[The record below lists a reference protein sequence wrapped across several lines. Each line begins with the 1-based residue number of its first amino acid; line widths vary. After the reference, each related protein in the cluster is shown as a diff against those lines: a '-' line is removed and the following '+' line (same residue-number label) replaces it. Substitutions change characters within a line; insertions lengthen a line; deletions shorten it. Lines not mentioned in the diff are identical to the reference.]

1 MSNTIELVNQLKAGN
16 NVEAEKTFSSI
27 IGDKVAV
34 ALDARKIQVAS
45 QLVQRNSQSE
55 EE

>member
-1 MSNTIELVNQLKAGN
+1 MSNTIDLVNQLKVGN
-16 NVEAEKTFSSI
+16 NVDAEKSFSSI
-27 IGDKVAV
+27 ITDKVDA
-34 ALDARKIQVAS
+34 ALEARKIQVAS